1 MKKQN
6 KKERGIIALL
16 LVCAV
21 FMTVGFANYV
31 ATLNIEGDVT
41 VKTNKWEIAYDTATY
56 VETENSAKA
65 SAKTIDATKFDFTVE
80 LTKPG
85 DFYEAT
91 VNVKNGGTFDAEL
104 NKITMSTLDAAQQ
117 KYLTYTVTYGG
128 TTYSATTE
136 GLKVALA
143 AGASTPVK
151 VRVEYVAPANS
162 AELPQT
168 DTTVTV
174 TGQLDY
180 SLAK

>member
-65 SAKTIDATKFDFTVE
+65 SKTIDATKFDFTVE
-80 LTKPG
+80 LEKPG

-91 VNVKNGGTFDAEL
+91 VNVKNGGTFAAEL
-104 NKITMSTLDAAQQ
+104 NKITMSTLTAEQQ

-128 TTYSATTE
+128 TTYSATTAD
-136 GLKVALA
+136 LKVALA
-143 AGASTPVK
+143 AGKYETVI
-151 VRVEYVAPANS
+151 VRVEYVAPTNS
-162 AELPQT
+162 AVLPQS

-174 TGQLDY
+174 TGKLDY